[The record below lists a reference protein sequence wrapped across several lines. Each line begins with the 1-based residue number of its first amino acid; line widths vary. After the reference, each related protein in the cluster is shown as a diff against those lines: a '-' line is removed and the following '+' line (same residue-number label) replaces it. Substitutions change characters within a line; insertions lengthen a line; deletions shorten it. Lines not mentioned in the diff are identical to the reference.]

1 MTGFDSKRTAALDKL
16 AEVTEEMGLY
26 KETVSKDEAL
36 KLALEALE
44 YRGASTWLK
53 HGIAVAAIKEA
64 LAQPAQKSLK
74 EMTEADFDAA
84 HDIGQPA
91 QEPVAHVIVIGDMVS
106 VSTGSSGLKD
116 LFELGNG
123 APLYTTPPQRPWV
136 GLTDE
141 DELDW
146 EEGGNLKDLVKA
158 IEAKLK
164 EKNTP

>member
-1 MTGFDSKRTAALDKL
+1 M
-16 AEVTEEMGLY
+16 VT
-26 KETVSKDEAL
+26 KEEAL
-36 KLALEALE
+36 KMALEALLFDYE
-44 YRGASTWLK
+44 KRLTAIT
-53 HGIAVAAIKEA
+53 AIKAA

-123 APLYTTPPQRPWV
+123 APLYTTPLQRPWV

-141 DELDW
+141 DFQPAVQKAMMYYGYEPKHSTLTS
-146 EEGGNLKDLVKA
+146 GAGFYVLVRD
-158 IEAKLK
+158 IETKLK
-164 EKNTP
+164 EKNT

>member
-1 MTGFDSKRTAALDKL
+1 MAGFDSKRTAALDKL
-16 AEVTEEMGLY
+16 VEVTEEMGLY

-36 KLALEALE
+36 KMALEALLFDYE
-44 YRGASTWLK
+44 KRLTAIT
-53 HGIAVAAIKEA
+53 AIKAA

-141 DELDW
+141 DEIDW

-158 IEAKLK
+158 IEEKLK
-164 EKNTP
+164 QKNT